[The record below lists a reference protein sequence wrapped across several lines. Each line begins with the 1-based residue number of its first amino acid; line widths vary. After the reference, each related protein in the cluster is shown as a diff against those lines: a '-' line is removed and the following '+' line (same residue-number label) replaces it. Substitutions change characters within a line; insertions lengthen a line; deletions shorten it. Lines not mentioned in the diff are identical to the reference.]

1 MMPEKFIKDAL
12 IALAI
17 LGITLLLMLLTNRII
32 AVIGTSGAS
41 ILTRVM
47 GMILAALSVEL
58 VMNALGVA
66 QWITAE
72 E

>member
-1 MMPEKFIKDAL
+1 MMPEKFIKHAL

-17 LGITLLLMLLTNRII
+17 LGITLLLMLLSNRII

-72 E
+72 Q

>member
-1 MMPEKFIKDAL
+1 MMPEKFIKHAL